1 MSDIDLKPTEAMAHN
16 AARGLELREKH
27 GRGGTEV
34 GVARAR
40 DIKNRKNLSPDTVR
54 RMHSFFARHE
64 VDKKGKGWEAGSEGY
79 PSAGHVAWLLWGG
92 DSGKAWADSKVNA
105 LDRKETKTMNERTD
119 NPSHEVTEAE
129 DKATLH
135 RVELFMAF
143 DPAIDDGENDPELK
157 RFDNERLKNIV
168 RTTRAHMAR
177 GSYPQVVILHEKK
190 GDEPKSAVGRIP
202 AINYE
207 ERNGVGYIVG
217 DMEINKPIFDK
228 LIATNAFPRRSAEI
242 WSESNHLSEVALLGR
257 ETPRRPLP
265 DTHFARQGKKITCS
279 KSNFDMVGTGGGLN
293 TYVPTATKE
302 KAEMA
307 THEEIAKHM
316 EAMKSSF
323 EAMCEAIKTK
333 FDGTPVDDWKGK
345 YDADA
350 EAEAEG
356 EAKAKADKKGR
367 SYDAEYEGT
376 NEDAGGARVHKLH
389 AAEDGVH
396 IDIGSHEGAPDSIDL
411 DGDEDEEK
419 EEILAS
425 KRSTYAIRSENA
437 RLKARMSR
445 LEAEMKREKFA
456 REIEIME
463 QEGYRIPEAQRDNLV
478 ASLMASRD
486 AVGLLESWRDL
497 FARDPIGTKIDMS
510 RAALPRNVDVS
521 DIGSLVKQF
530 AGKPEEFAR
539 AINSRIKK

>member
-1 MSDIDLKPTEAMAHN
+1 MSDIDLKPTEEMAHN

-54 RMHSFFARHE
+54 RMHSFFARHA
-64 VDKKGKGWEAGSEGY
+64 VDKQGRGWESGEEGY
-79 PSAGHVAWLLWGG
+79 PSAGLVAHLLWGG
-92 DSGKAWADSKVNA
+92 DSGKSWADRKVKE
-105 LDRKETKTMNERTD
+105 LERKEDKTVNERTT
-119 NPSHEVTEAE
+119 NPSHEVSEAE
-129 DKATLH
+129 DKTTLH

-143 DPAIDDGENDPELK
+143 DPSIDDGEGDPELK
-157 RFDNERLKNIV
+157 RFDNDRLKDIV

-207 ERNGVGYIVG
+207 ERNGIGYIVG
-217 DMEINKPIFDK
+217 DMEVSKPIFDK

-279 KSNFDMVGTGGGLN
+279 KSNFDMVGIGGGQN
-293 TYVPTATKE
+293 SYVPTTTKE

-307 THEEIAKHM
+307 DHSDIATHM
-316 EAMKSSF
+316 EAMKRSF
-323 EAMCEAIKTK
+323 EAMCEAVKTK
-333 FDGTPVDDWKGK
+333 FNGTPIDDWKGK
-345 YDADA
+345 YEAK
-350 EAEAEG
+350 EAEDEP
-356 EAKAKADKKGR
+356 KKIE
-367 SYDAEYEGT
+367 AEYEGT
-376 NEDAGGARVHKLH
+376 NKGTGGVPAKKMQSSDAKQSMGEEDAI
-389 AAEDGVH
+389 H
-396 IDIGSHEGAPDSIDL
+396 IDIGSHDVEGDIGEAE
-411 DGDEDEEK
+411 EDEE
-419 EEILAS
+419 EEVLAS
-425 KRSTYAIRSENA
+425 KKSAYSLRSENA

-463 QEGYRIPEAQRDNLV
+463 QEGYRIPESQRDNLV
-478 ASLMASRD
+478 ETLMASRD
-486 AVGLLESWRDL
+486 AVGLLESWREL

-510 RAALPRNVDVS
+510 RAALPKSMEVS
-521 DIGSLVKQF
+521 DIGTLVKQF
-530 AGKPEEFAR
+530 AGKPEEFAK